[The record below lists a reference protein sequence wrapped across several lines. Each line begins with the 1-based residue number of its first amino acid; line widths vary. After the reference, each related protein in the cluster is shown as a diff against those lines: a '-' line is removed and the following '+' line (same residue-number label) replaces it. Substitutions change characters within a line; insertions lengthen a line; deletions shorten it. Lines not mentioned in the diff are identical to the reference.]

1 MSKKNNRQQFSS
13 YRKKGKFDKLSN
25 PQRADWSGLLRELRG
40 ESKKAQEKQNKDDDN
55 LEEAK
60 NHEEK

>member
-1 MSKKNNRQQFSS
+1 MSNNRHPQFSS
-13 YRKKGKFDKLSN
+13 YNKKRKFDKLSN

-40 ESKKAQEKQNKDDDN
+40 ESKKAQEKKNKDDSN

>member
-1 MSKKNNRQQFSS
+1 MSNNRQPQFSS
-13 YRKKGKFDKLSN
+13 YNKKKKFDKLSN

-40 ESKKAQEKQNKDDDN
+40 ESKKAQEKQNKDDNN

-60 NHEEK
+60 NQNEEK